1 MAEQYERL
9 RAPLLAPVESAGRTM
24 TLAARTLIDHGM
36 HAWIEA
42 FASRVPPASSP
53 LADLATRPLVLGAFP
68 QELIGALAT
77 LVSNRRTPEVM
88 A

>member
-1 MAEQYERL
+1 
-9 RAPLLAPVESAGRTM
+9 
-24 TLAARTLIDHGM
+24 M

-42 FASRVPPASSP
+42 FASRAAPASSP
-53 LADLATRPLVLGAFP
+53 LADLATRPDVLGALS

-77 LVSNRRTPEVM
+77 LVSNRRTQEVV

>member
-9 RAPLLAPVESAGRTM
+9 RAPLLGPVESAGCTM

-36 HAWIEA
+36 YAWIEA
-42 FASRVPPASSP
+42 FASRVPRASSP
-53 LADLATRPLVLGAFP
+53 RADLATRPAVLGALP

-77 LVSNRRTPEVM
+77 LVSNRRALEVM

>member
-1 MAEQYERL
+1 
-9 RAPLLAPVESAGRTM
+9 M

-42 FASRVPPASSP
+42 FASRVPPASIP
-53 LADLATRPLVLGAFP
+53 PAGLDTRPTVLGAFP
-68 QELIGALAT
+68 QELVDALAT
-77 LVSNRRTPEVM
+77 LVSNRRRNEEVV